1 MSETSCSH
9 AIPTQ
14 NQRNQLSSK
23 HPSSAGRN
31 RFPACNF
38 RFACQISF
46 DIEGLAAKF
55 EPDFPIKS
63 SNFFKKA

>member
-9 AIPTQ
+9 AILAQ

-23 HPSSAGRN
+23 HPPKADKN

-63 SNFFKKA
+63 SNIFKKA